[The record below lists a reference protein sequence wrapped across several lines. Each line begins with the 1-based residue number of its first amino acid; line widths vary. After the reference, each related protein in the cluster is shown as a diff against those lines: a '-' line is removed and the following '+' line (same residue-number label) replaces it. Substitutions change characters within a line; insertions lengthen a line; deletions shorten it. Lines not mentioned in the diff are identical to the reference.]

1 MHTGK
6 NMSAQDIFMN
16 PIFPNGNVPD
26 TVLGPVMA
34 KLVDLIGEKLGGRLL
49 EIRHMNSVLVLS
61 LSLENYTI
69 FWSHI
74 TIQCN
79 CSNCLYISKL
89 LLA

>member
-1 MHTGK
+1 
-6 NMSAQDIFMN
+6 MSAQDILMN

-61 LSLENYTI
+61 LSLENDTI
-69 FWSHI
+69 LWCCHVI
-74 TIQCN
+74 A
-79 CSNCLYISKL
+79 L
-89 LLA
+89 